1 MAGRLPR
8 CVALVGLS
16 VYALR
21 NVALDA
27 IPDISDP
34 QIIVYAKWP
43 RSPLLIETEV
53 TEPVIRALQGSPDV
67 QSIRGTSH
75 MGYSFVYV
83 ILQDPSRRA
92 VVRQFVQDRLNAIRA
107 QLPPD
112 ANVTVGPNASSMG
125 WIFQYA
131 LVDHEQTRD
140 LRELRLLNESL
151 IKPALQSAPGVAE
164 VASVGGL
171 EKQYQV
177 KLFPPLLE
185 RARHLAQAGPQRRA
199 GRVSGGRRTHD
210 RGHQP
215 RVSAARLGSTP
226 TSLEKLEFLVLGRD
240 RAGQAVHLKDVG
252 YLQSGYDLRRGIA
265 DLDGTG
271 EVVGGIAIMEQGRNV
286 LAVTNALRQKLEQL
300 KPTLPAGIE
309 LVPTYDRAALI
320 WDTLTNF
327 FQALVYELIVV
338 ILVIGVAL
346 KNVRASVAPV
356 CVLLLGTL
364 FTALPLALFGQTVNL
379 FSLAGLAIAIGEM
392 ADATIV
398 IVENCTA
405 SWRDAAACRRPRRC
419 GSSST
424 RRRR

>member
-1 MAGRLPR
+1 MITAIIELVIRFKWLVGCLV
-8 CVALVGLS
+8 VALIGLS
-16 VYALR
+16 AYAVR

-67 QSIRGTSH
+67 QSVRGTSH
-75 MGYSFVYV
+75 MGFSFVYV
-83 ILQDPSRRA
+83 ILQNPSRRA

-177 KLFPPLLE
+177 KLFPPLLSE
-185 RARHLAQAGPQRRA
+185 RGISLRDVLTAVQGAFQEA
-199 GRVSGGRRTHD
+199 GGRTIEVTNREYQL
-210 RGHQP
+210 RGGLD
-215 RVSAARLGSTP
+215 SAN
-226 TSLEKLEFLVLGRD
+226 LEKLEFLVLGRD
-240 RAGQAVHLKDVG
+240 REGAAGPPERRRLHAVR
-252 YLQSGYDLRRGIA
+252 LR
-265 DLDGTG
+265 
-271 EVVGGIAIMEQGRNV
+271 
-286 LAVTNALRQKLEQL
+286 
-300 KPTLPAGIE
+300 PA
-309 LVPTYDRAALI
+309 PRH
-320 WDTLTNF
+320 
-327 FQALVYELIVV
+327 
-338 ILVIGVAL
+338 
-346 KNVRASVAPV
+346 
-356 CVLLLGTL
+356 
-364 FTALPLALFGQTVNL
+364 
-379 FSLAGLAIAIGEM
+379 
-392 ADATIV
+392 
-398 IVENCTA
+398 
-405 SWRDAAACRRPRRC
+405 RRPRRH
-419 GSSST
+419 
-424 RRRR
+424 R